1 MHTQDTPNKQTLAP
15 HLEEIA
21 RVIRAKID
29 GKREGWGSASFAVR
43 RAVTRLARLADSR
56 RLVSHSATFR
66 RAMSE
71 LQGKELPRASQR
83 REVESCVK
91 VIARHLNLAD
101 LLPQPAPKPAKRLP
115 PPKRIKGVN
124 RIRVG
129 SNRLEGYGIEAN
141 DRLLVAVNGD
151 VRPGE
156 FGYFEVHKV
165 YEHGSGTHL
174 CHASFYFLVER
185 DETCR
190 QDDYIQ
196 QEGVC
201 LRAFDKCT
209 GLHVGSREE
218 PVLDDAYNFGI
229 EVSAQPIG
237 RVVGVEHDRR
247 PIETTLPIRPYDERE
262 AQTVKL
268 DWNPAPRSGRVRKPK
283 SDANDRRRLTELKS
297 RLDDLDDDITDCT
310 ARMKLEKAIF
320 DIEHPKGEGEDWNDW
335 SAWEERED

>member
-1 MHTQDTPNKQTLAP
+1 MPAQDTTKRRALAP

-21 RVIRAKID
+21 RAIRKKID
-29 GKREGWGSASFAVR
+29 GKREGMGTPNCMVR
-43 RAVTRLARLADSR
+43 RNCSRLARLAGTR
-56 RLVSHSATFR
+56 RLTSHSVTFR
-66 RAMSE
+66 RALAE

-83 REVESCVK
+83 REIESCVK
-91 VIARHLNLAD
+91 VIARYLGLAH
-101 LLPQPAPKPAKRLP
+101 LLPKPAPKPAKKLP

-124 RIRVG
+124 RVRFSG
-129 SNRLEGYGIEAN
+129 NWLEGYGVEMN
-141 DRLLVAVNGD
+141 DRLLVAMNGD
-151 VRPGE
+151 VRPGD

-165 YEHGSGTHL
+165 YDHGSGTHR
-174 CHASFYFLVER
+174 CHTSLYFLIER

-190 QDDYIQ
+190 QEDYIQ

-201 LRAFDKCT
+201 LRTFADKCT

-262 AQTVKL
+262 ARTVKL
-268 DWNPAPRSGRVRKPK
+268 DWNPAPGSGRVKKPK

-297 RLDDLDDDITDCT
+297 RLDGLDDDITDCT

-320 DIEHPKGEGEDWNDW
+320 DIEHPKDEDWNDW
-335 SAWEERED
+335 SAWEERGD